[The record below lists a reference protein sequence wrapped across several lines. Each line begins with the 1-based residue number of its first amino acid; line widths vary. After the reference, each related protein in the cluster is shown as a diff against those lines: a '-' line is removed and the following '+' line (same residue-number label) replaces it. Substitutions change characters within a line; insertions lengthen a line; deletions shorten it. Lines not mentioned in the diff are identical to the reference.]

1 MKKCKYHSSDGY
13 IVVSADMP
21 VGGDKWRA
29 LTVPKLLVQ
38 YRER

>member
-1 MKKCKYHSSDGY
+1 MSHSSDGY
-13 IVVSADMP
+13 VVVFSADIMP
-21 VGGDKWRA
+21 GGGDKWRA